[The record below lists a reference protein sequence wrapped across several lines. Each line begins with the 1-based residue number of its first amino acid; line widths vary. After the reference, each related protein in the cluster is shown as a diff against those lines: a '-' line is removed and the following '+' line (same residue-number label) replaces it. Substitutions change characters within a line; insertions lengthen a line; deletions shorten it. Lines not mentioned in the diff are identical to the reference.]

1 MSSRILTT
9 SVTGIDA
16 FMHDPRG
23 VLANAEGGTVAVFA
37 DNTPAFYAITPQRLA
52 QLLELEARLSRPT
65 SDVTLDTQF
74 FDEPTSAPVAV
85 PMGKFAMYNGWQPDP
100 DFNARQRCG
109 ASPSPS
115 LLPRKSWPP
124 SPLTGRRK
132 EKSSIISSG
141 SKSWRAACRSTG
153 PAAAGHKNAILTP
166 FPNRIIRSHRDS
178 EGDMKKRR

>member
-23 VLANAEGGTVAVFA
+23 VLANAEGGTVAIFA
-37 DNTPAFYAITPQRLA
+37 DNAPAFYAITPQRLA

-74 FDEPTSAPVAV
+74 FDEPTSAPIAV

-100 DFNARQRCG
+100 DFQRQAALWGIALTQPVAPEELAAFTAYWQAEGKVFHHIQWQQKLARSVQINRASNGAQSKRDVNAFSEPDKQIPHGFRG
-109 ASPSPS
+109 A
-115 LLPRKSWPP
+115 K
-124 SPLTGRRK
+124 
-132 EKSSIISSG
+132 
-141 SKSWRAACRSTG
+141 
-153 PAAAGHKNAILTP
+153 
-166 FPNRIIRSHRDS
+166 
-178 EGDMKKRR
+178 